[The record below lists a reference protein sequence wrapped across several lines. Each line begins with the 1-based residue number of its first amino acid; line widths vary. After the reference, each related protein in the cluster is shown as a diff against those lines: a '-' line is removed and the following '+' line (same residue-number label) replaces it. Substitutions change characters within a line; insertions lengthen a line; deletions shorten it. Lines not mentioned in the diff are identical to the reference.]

1 MIDDM
6 QGLYSHASE
15 AFRAGQRS
23 GRDEFFRV
31 ANGAL
36 GLISAKHERGTIG
49 ASEEM
54 TTARF
59 HVAEECCKALGDV
72 QDALDKPRTERV
84 SG

>member
-23 GRDEFFRV
+23 GRDEFFRT
-31 ANGAL
+31 AQAAL
-36 GLISAKHERGTIG
+36 GSISAKHERGTIG
-49 ASEEM
+49 ASEEL

-59 HVAEECCKALGDV
+59 HVAEECCKAV
-72 QDALDKPRTERV
+72 SEVRDALDKPRTEAPFA
-84 SG
+84 